1 MPEQADVVV
10 VGLGPGGEDLA
21 GRLATEGLE
30 VVAID
35 GGLVGGECPYWG
47 CIPSKMMV
55 RAADLLAESPRAAA
69 LAGPSTARP
78 DWSLVAGRV
87 REATSHWDDREA
99 VARLEGKG
107 ARFVRGWATVVGER
121 SVAVEGRRFEA
132 RRALVLAT
140 GAAPW
145 EPPIPGLADVPHW
158 TNRQAVAVDEL
169 PPSLTVLGGGAI
181 GLELGQVFARF
192 GVEVAVVEVADRLL
206 AMEEPESSSLVARA
220 LGHDG
225 VAVHTGCDVTAAEL
239 DHGRPALALA
249 DGRRVVAD
257 ALLVATGRRSDLA
270 ALGVGVLGI
279 DEHDRGIPVDGQLRA
294 GPGLWAI
301 GDVTGIGAFTHLSM
315 YQAAIAAADILG
327 HPGPAA
333 DYRALPRVTFTDPE
347 IGAVGLTESAAAER
361 GVDVRTGITDLA
373 TSARGWIHGGGNDG
387 FVKLVEDAER
397 RVLVGATSAGPCGGE
412 VLGFLALAVQ
422 AAVPTDA
429 LRHMI
434 YAYPTFHRAIEAA
447 LDDLAE

>member
-1 MPEQADVVV
+1 MPEQVDVVV

-21 GRLATEGLE
+21 GRLATEGLD

-47 CIPSKMMV
+47 CIPSKTMV
-55 RAADLLAESPRAAA
+55 RAADVLADGRRAEA
-69 LAGPSTARP
+69 LAGPTTVRP
-78 DWSLVAGRV
+78 DWSRVAARV
-87 REATSHWDDREA
+87 REVTSDWDDGEA

-121 SVAVEGRRFEA
+121 TVAVEDRRFEA

-158 TNRQAVAVDEL
+158 TNRQAVAVAEL
-169 PPSLTVLGGGAI
+169 PGSLTVLGGGAI

-192 GVEVAVVEVADRLL
+192 GVDVAVVEVADRLL
-206 AMEEPESSSLVARA
+206 AMEEPEAASLVARV
-220 LGHDG
+220 LGDDG
-225 VAVHTGCDVTAAEL
+225 IAVHTGCAVAAAEL
-239 DHGRPALALA
+239 DDGRPALALA

-257 ALLVATGRRSDLA
+257 ALLVATGRRPDLA
-270 ALGVGVLGI
+270 ALGVGAVGI
-279 DEHDRGIPVDGQLRA
+279 DEHGRRVPVDGQLRA

-301 GDVTGIGAFTHLSM
+301 GDVTGIGAFTHVSM
-315 YQAAIAAADILG
+315 YQAAIAAGDILG
-327 HPGPAA
+327 RPGPDA

-347 IGAVGLTESAAAER
+347 IGAVGLTESAARNR
-361 GVDVRTGITDLA
+361 GLDVRTGITDLA
-373 TSARGWIHGGGNDG
+373 ASARGWIYGAGNDG

-412 VLGFLALAVQ
+412 VLGFLALAVH
-422 AAVPTDA
+422 AAVPTDS

-447 LDDLAE
+447 LDDLAD

>member
-1 MPEQADVVV
+1 MPEQVDVVV

-47 CIPSKMMV
+47 CIPSKTMV
-55 RAADLLAESPRAAA
+55 RAADLLADGRRAGAM
-69 LAGPSTARP
+69 AGPTTVRP
-78 DWSLVAGRV
+78 DWSRVAARV
-87 REATSHWDDREA
+87 REVTSDWDDGEA

-107 ARFVRGWATVVGER
+107 ARFVRGWARVVGER
-121 SVAVEGRRFEA
+121 TVAVEDRRFEA

-140 GAAPW
+140 GAAAW

-158 TNRQAVAVDEL
+158 TNRQAVAAAEL
-169 PPSLTVLGGGAI
+169 PGSLTVLGGGAI

-192 GVEVAVVEVADRLL
+192 GVDVAVVEVAGRLL
-206 AMEEPESSSLVARA
+206 AMEEPESSSLIARV
-220 LGHDG
+220 LGDDG
-225 VAVHTGCDVTAAEL
+225 IAVYTGCAVAAAEL
-239 DHGRPALALA
+239 DDGRPALALA

-257 ALLVATGRRSDLA
+257 ALLVATGRRPDLA
-270 ALGVGVLGI
+270 ALGVGAVGI
-279 DEHDRGIPVDGQLRA
+279 DEHGGRIPVDGQLRA

-315 YQAAIAAADILG
+315 YQAAVAAADILG
-327 HPGPAA
+327 RPGPDA

-347 IGAVGLTESAAAER
+347 IGAVGLTESAARWR
-361 GVDVRTGITDLA
+361 GVDVRTGITDVA
-373 TSARGWIHGGGNDG
+373 ASARGWIHGEGNDG

-422 AAVPTDA
+422 AAVPTDS
-429 LRHMI
+429 LRRMI

-447 LDDLAE
+447 LDDLAG